1 MTIGESRVWTPW
13 TVYHLT
19 VAFKHQQE
27 LAESVFESVTSTLRT
42 NSIRG
47 DRTATYLGKV
57 IWRRRSIFWVCT
69 TGNSPRSELELWL
82 TREQHLPF
90 FRAFFFWG
98 GGGHVYYS
106 YNLIQD
112 IHLHSH
118 QTQRTPCGWE
128 GRLKNS
134 VYLASGVILNLRL
147 MLLQSRGVKATITT
161 GCLDVL
167 KWR

>member
-1 MTIGESRVWTPW
+1 MTFMTIGESRVWTPW

-90 FRAFFFWG
+90 FRAFFFLG
-98 GGGHVYYS
+98 GGTRLL
-106 YNLIQD
+106 LIQLD
-112 IHLHSH
+112 TRHTLTFTPDTTDTLWMGRQIEKFSLLSLRSYIKF
-118 QTQRTPCGWE
+118 TTDAITEQR
-128 GRLKNS
+128 R
-134 VYLASGVILNLRL
+134 
-147 MLLQSRGVKATITT
+147 
-161 GCLDVL
+161 
-167 KWR
+167 